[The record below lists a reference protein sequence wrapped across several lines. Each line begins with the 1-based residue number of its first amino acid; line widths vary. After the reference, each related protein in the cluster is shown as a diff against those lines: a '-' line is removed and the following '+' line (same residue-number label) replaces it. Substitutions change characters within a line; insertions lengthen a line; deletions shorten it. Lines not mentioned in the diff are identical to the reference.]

1 MEHDLATIK
10 KLMAQ
15 QQEEVHLN
23 FAQQVKQKEFQ
34 IKELEAMN
42 VDLKDAEEKLRN

>member
-1 MEHDLATIK
+1 MEQDLLTIK

-15 QQEEVHLN
+15 QQEEVNLN

-34 IKELEAMN
+34 IK
-42 VDLKDAEEKLRN
+42 